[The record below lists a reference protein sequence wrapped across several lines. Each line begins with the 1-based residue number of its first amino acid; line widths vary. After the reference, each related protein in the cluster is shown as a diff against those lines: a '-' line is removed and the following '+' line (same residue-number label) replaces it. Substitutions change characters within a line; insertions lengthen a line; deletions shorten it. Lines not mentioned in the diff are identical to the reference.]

1 MSTVHYVYVYKAA
14 VHINNPKNQN
24 KDKVGKTN
32 KNAAQHPLGVFST
45 EALTMSYG
53 RIDNMSNN
61 LFVVWMLF
69 DESKFY
75 RSLRFVLCNTSINV
89 AYS

>member
-32 KNAAQHPLGVFST
+32 KNAAQHPLGVFS
-45 EALTMSYG
+45 L
-53 RIDNMSNN
+53 
-61 LFVVWMLF
+61 
-69 DESKFY
+69 KH
-75 RSLRFVLCNTSINV
+75 
-89 AYS
+89 